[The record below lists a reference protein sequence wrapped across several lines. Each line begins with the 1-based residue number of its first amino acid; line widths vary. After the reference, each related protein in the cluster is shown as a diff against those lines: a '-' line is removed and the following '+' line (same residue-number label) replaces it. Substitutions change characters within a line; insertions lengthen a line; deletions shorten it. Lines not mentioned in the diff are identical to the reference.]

1 MLVYSYYVFFQ
12 IAALLVALYQYP
24 KIKGTQYKYF
34 IPYLLFIVVFELG
47 QLNNWFVINHMNLWI
62 TNIAMTISFLFY
74 GFFLLSII
82 RTLTFKKWIKRAVFL
97 SILCSLTDMIFIQ
110 GFWHLDTIAILLQL
124 GILIMTTCLYFYEL
138 LNYTEE
144 TLSIIRL
151 PAFWLNTGLLFY
163 CLVSFLSISAFA
175 YMAYTRNP
183 EYHLLYDVTANI
195 ANIIFYSFLMI
206 TFICFNRITRSY
218 S

>member
-1 MLVYSYYVFFQ
+1 MLVFSYYVFFQ

-34 IPYLLFIVVFELG
+34 VPYLLFIVIYEIGNLKD
-47 QLNNWFVINHMNLWI
+47 WFVIDHKNLWI

-74 GFFLLSII
+74 SFFLLSII
-82 RTLTFKKWIKRAVFL
+82 RTITLKKWIKRAVFL
-97 SILCSLTDMIFIQ
+97 SILCFLTDVIFIQ

-124 GILIMTTCLYFYEL
+124 GILIMITCFYFYEL

-163 CLVSFLSISAFA
+163 CLVSFLSFSAFA
-175 YMAYTRNP
+175 YMAYTGNY
-183 EYHLLYDVTANI
+183 EYHLLYDITANI

-206 TFICFNRITRSY
+206 TFICFSRITR
-218 S
+218 